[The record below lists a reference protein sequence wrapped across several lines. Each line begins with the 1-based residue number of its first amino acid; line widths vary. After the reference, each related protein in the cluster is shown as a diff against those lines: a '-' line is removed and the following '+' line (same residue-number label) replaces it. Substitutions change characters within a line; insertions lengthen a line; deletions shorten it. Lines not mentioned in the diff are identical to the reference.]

1 MSRIVIVGNG
11 PAGHRLA
18 ELLRTRAPRAAVT
31 VLGAETEPAYNRVLL
46 PSVISGKLSPEQT
59 YLAGHD
65 SGTVT
70 VRRGAVVTGIDRER
84 RTVRTADGLLHPYD
98 ELVLATGAR
107 CFLPPLPGLTGAGG
121 GPADGV
127 VALRTLADCRRLE
140 DLLPRAGGIVV
151 LGGGV
156 LGLEVARALGDRGH
170 GVDVVH
176 MGPHVMERQL
186 DAPAGKTL
194 AGVLERL
201 GIRIHTGRAAASWT
215 GDRLVLDDGSSL
227 PAGLVVVSAGVQ
239 PNTELA
245 RAAGLGVGRGI
256 LVDDHMRTS
265 DPRIHALG
273 DCAEHAGLVA
283 GLIAPA
289 WEQAE
294 TLAEAL
300 TGGDRPYTATRTV
313 TRLKARGVDLAVIG
327 DGNHALPGA
336 EVVTLADPARGQ
348 YARLAL
354 QDERVVGAILL
365 GFPSSVA
372 AVSQLYDAGAP
383 TPVDRLALLAGRA
396 VAGRADAP
404 GDLPDEAVVCRCN
417 NVTKRAL
424 VAGWRGGA
432 RTPEALARTT
442 RASTGCGSCAG
453 AVDGICTWLNAT
465 RAAPD
470 EAGDALCADAGAV
483 PAGDARDGSPAGAGD
498 AFVPAGAPRQDRQ
511 PLHELLAR

>member
-1 MSRIVIVGNG
+1 MNRIVIVGNG

-18 ELLRTRAPRAAVT
+18 ELLRTRDPSCAVT
-31 VLGAETEPAYNRVLL
+31 VLGAEAEPAYNRVLL
-46 PSVISGKLSPEQT
+46 PSVIAGKLSPEQT
-59 YLAGHD
+59 YLTGHD

-70 VRRGAVVTGIDRER
+70 VRRGVSVTGIDRER
-84 RTVRTADGLLHPYD
+84 RTVRTGDGRLHLYD
-98 ELVLATGAR
+98 QLVLATGAR

-121 GPADGV
+121 DPAEGV

-140 DLLPRAGGIVV
+140 ERLDRAGGIVV

-156 LGLEVARALGDRGH
+156 LGLEVARALNDRGH

-215 GDRLVLDDGSSL
+215 GSRLVLDDGTGL
-227 PAGLVVVSAGVQ
+227 PADLVVVSAGVV

-245 RAAGLGVGRGI
+245 RAAGLRVGRGI
-256 LVDDHMRTS
+256 VVDDHMRTS

-273 DCAEHAGLVA
+273 DCAEHAGQVS

-300 TGGDRPYTATRTV
+300 TGGDRPYTTTRTV

-327 DGNHALPGA
+327 DGNHDLPDA

-354 QDERVVGAILL
+354 QDERIVGAILL
-365 GFPSSVA
+365 GFPASVA
-372 AVSQLYDAGAP
+372 AVSRLYDAGAP

-396 VAGRADAP
+396 VAGRTDAP
-404 GDLPDEAVVCRCN
+404 ADLPGETVVCRCN
-417 NVTKRAL
+417 NVTKTAL
-424 VAGWRGGA
+424 VTGWRSGA
-432 RTPEALARTT
+432 RTAEALARAT

-453 AVDGICTWLNAT
+453 AVDGICRWLNAT
-465 RAAPD
+465 REERD
-470 EAGDALCADAGAV
+470 EAGDARSGDAGGAFAPAV
-483 PAGDARDGSPAGAGD
+483 NP
-498 AFVPAGAPRQDRQ
+498 QQ
-511 PLHELLAR
+511 PDPQPEPQQLKELLVR

>member
-1 MSRIVIVGNG
+1 MNRIVIAGNG

-31 VLGAETEPAYNRVLL
+31 VLGAEAEPAYNRVLL

-59 YLAGHD
+59 YLAGHE
-65 SGTVT
+65 GGAVT
-70 VRRGAVVTGIDRER
+70 VRRGAAVTGIDRER

-107 CFLPPLPGLTGAGG
+107 CFLPPLPGLTGADGE
-121 GPADGV
+121 PADGV

-140 DLLPRAGGIVV
+140 DLLPRAGSIVV

-170 GVDVVH
+170 AVDVVH

-186 DAPAGKTL
+186 DAPAGRTL
-194 AGVLERL
+194 AAVLERL
-201 GIRIHTGRAAASWT
+201 GIRIHTGRAAASRT
-215 GDRLVLDDGSSL
+215 GGRLLLDDGSAL
-227 PAGLVVVSAGVQ
+227 PADLVVVSAGVQ

-245 RAAGLGVGRGI
+245 RAAGLRVGRGI
-256 LVDDHMRTS
+256 VVDDHMRTS

-273 DCAEHAGLVA
+273 DCAEHAGLVP

-313 TRLKARGVDLAVIG
+313 TRLKARDVDLAVIG

-354 QDERVVGAILL
+354 RDERIVGAILL
-365 GFPSSVA
+365 GFPASVA

-396 VAGRADAP
+396 VAARTDAP
-404 GDLPDEAVVCRCN
+404 GDLPAEAVVCRCN

-424 VAGWRGGA
+424 VAGWRAGA

-453 AVDGICTWLNAT
+453 AVDGICRWLS
-465 RAAPD
+465 AAR
-470 EAGDALCADAGAV
+470 EAADASAV
-483 PAGDARDGSPAGAGD
+483 PAGEAFAPAA
-498 AFVPAGAPRQDRQ
+498 PPRQEQQ
-511 PLHELLAR
+511 PLPELLTR